1 MAAPLQIVLEALN
14 DKLADGSRLGLV
26 SNYTEW
32 GSILS
37 AMRSV
42 IVNLIQRTEEN
53 GNKFKRARAKMI

>member
-14 DKLADGSRLGLV
+14 DKLPDGSRLELV

-53 GNKFKRARAKMI
+53 GNKFKRARSKMI